1 MHRYRRSSVA
11 PTDLPEV
18 FLGQKRA
25 CLGAGGIPQDV
36 VSQNLCEVILHLTS
50 CTVRHHHQTDPTECE
65 REDHGHQLLHDSNY
79 HTHSAKAFVTGEVS
93 CVEREGGG
101 GACGKSHTTLA
112 VSVPL
117 TCMVCVLTTST
128 SALLKA
134 LLLCCWS
141 KQAQSVQHSGHDS
154 CCVSSSPSRFGRVRV
169 TCPVSSTVE
178 EGGDDTVEWRE
189 GRKGHTL
196 LHFVLCIL
204 LKATDV
210 THQTDPSLGQH
221 QAPSWRERE
230 KPHLAHTHYS
240 HTVCY
245 LPSMKHPE
253 TSFLALPQR
262 SPALECR
269 TERRAKELP

>member
-1 MHRYRRSSVA
+1 MA

-65 REDHGHQLLHDSNY
+65 REDHGHQLPHDSNY

-128 SALLKA
+128 CSQCAPYMHGVCPDHIYIRFVEGSAS
-134 LLLCCWS
+134 LLLVQTGPERATQWPRQLLCLL
-141 KQAQSVQHSGHDS
+141 QPQSLW
-154 CCVSSSPSRFGRVRV
+154 
-169 TCPVSSTVE
+169 
-178 EGGDDTVEWRE
+178 EG
-189 GRKGHTL
+189 
-196 LHFVLCIL
+196 
-204 LKATDV
+204 
-210 THQTDPSLGQH
+210 
-221 QAPSWRERE
+221 
-230 KPHLAHTHYS
+230 
-240 HTVCY
+240 
-245 LPSMKHPE
+245 
-253 TSFLALPQR
+253 
-262 SPALECR
+262 
-269 TERRAKELP
+269 